1 MRVLFSSLLL
11 FVCFA
16 SCPIQAGDPLP
27 SWNEGPAKQAV
38 MDFVRKT
45 TTAGSAEFVPPS
57 GRIATFDQDGT
68 LWVEQPVYPQVV
80 YGISRLGELVKE
92 KPELKEQE
100 PFKTALS
107 GDLKAVANLPMEDLV
122 KILTVTGSGMSVDRF
137 RDEVQQ
143 WLASARDERWKRPF
157 TALVYQPMQEV
168 MEFLRG
174 SGFKTYIVTGSGQGF
189 VRVYSEETY
198 GVPPEQVI
206 GSASRTTYGYDRAG
220 KPFLQ
225 IEPEILLNNNFAGK
239 PEDIHLVIGRRPV
252 AAFGNSTGDRQML
265 EYTKSGGG
273 LRLAMIVLHDDA
285 EREYAYGPAEG
296 LPASNIGT
304 FTQKLYDEAGK
315 SGWVVIS
322 MKNDWKHLFSF
333 DVP

>member
-1 MRVLFSSLLL
+1 
-11 FVCFA
+11 
-16 SCPIQAGDPLP
+16 
-27 SWNEGPAKQAV
+27 